1 MLISN
6 AAGKPGQLSETQ
18 QITRDTGNL
27 MSRKIWLPK
36 LIYIAL
42 PYFYLTA
49 GVASLFATMYISG
62 WFWVLPHYLLF
73 AEHACIWA
81 FSFIG
86 AGIVPGLDLSHTL
99 RNDSCSLIGADNNLG
114 PEHI

>member
-6 AAGKPGQLSETQ
+6 TAGKPGQLSETQ
-18 QITRDTGNL
+18 QITRDTGKL

-49 GVASLFATMYISG
+49 GVASLLATMYISG

-73 AEHACIWA
+73 AGACLHM
-81 FSFIG
+81 G
-86 AGIVPGLDLSHTL
+86 VLVYRR
-99 RNDSCSLIGADNNLG
+99 RNRSRA
-114 PEHI
+114 